1 MSAVTPGAASAPHV
15 AQSSQRALSRILT
28 VVWMAIMLGIALQV
42 AILLARTAV
51 GAPWPGMK
59 WLPDLLNGVT
69 WAVFVC
75 AGVVLGTLAARART
89 AVMGLLGLIS
99 APLAFS
105 LAKGLQRGVQSAMDA
120 PVDKITPALYMICG
134 VKAVE
139 YAFLGAAIGW
149 LLSRTW
155 ARAIHFAIAG
165 ALAGVT
171 FGAVSVWITA
181 TIAKAKL
188 PAIVGSAL
196 NELIFPIG
204 CALVIYLATYA
215 GRHLSLLNPEHRAS
229 AEPGADAGVPL
240 S

>member
-1 MSAVTPGAASAPHV
+1 MSSVTHV
-15 AQSSQRALSRILT
+15 APPVPSEAHTSHRALSRILT

-42 AILLARTAV
+42 AILITKTAV

-75 AGVVLGTLAARART
+75 AGVVLGTLAGRARS
-89 AVMGLLGLIS
+89 AVMGVLGLIS

-139 YAFLGAAIGW
+139 YAALGAAIGW

-155 ARAIHFAIAG
+155 ARAIHFALAG
-165 ALAGVT
+165 AVAGVT

-181 TIAKAKL
+181 SIAKAKF

-215 GRHLSLLNPEHRAS
+215 GRHLAMLNPHHGAS
-229 AEPGADAGVPL
+229 AEPSADAGVPL